1 MTMTGKRAYNQKIK
15 TLFALLLY
23 LGFCILRTDVSRTGV
38 EALKLEF
45 GLPGGGRLSYR
56 DGLLRIQ
63 PPPIET
69 PTDAAT
75 FEVPWENLKP
85 QIAIEHKVSTGKG
98 YGAFYAGEEP
108 LPEGSFLGLYEGE
121 LVKSREALDALH
133 ASRKKELMAQGLQ
146 EDAPRVGDYV
156 LSLDGGLHFL
166 DGFHLRYQEQGQA
179 FSMAHLNHSDKSE
192 PSCNVIRQL
201 VYLPDDADND
211 ETIYPSNLPRVAFF
225 AAREISVGEELA
237 FDYGTNFWKTN

>member
-1 MTMTGKRAYNQKIK
+1 
-15 TLFALLLY
+15 
-23 LGFCILRTDVSRTGV
+23 
-38 EALKLEF
+38 
-45 GLPGGGRLSYR
+45 
-56 DGLLRIQ
+56 
-63 PPPIET
+63 
-69 PTDAAT
+69 
-75 FEVPWENLKP
+75 
-85 QIAIEHKVSTGKG
+85 
-98 YGAFYAGEEP
+98 
-108 LPEGSFLGLYEGE
+108 
-121 LVKSREALDALH
+121 
-133 ASRKKELMAQGLQ
+133 MAQGLQ

-225 AAREISVGEELA
+225 AAREISMGEELA